1 MSNIFDTEDAMS
13 RLTFQERM
21 LWAQLVAILAV
32 GVFYVHFLNNAPPGH
47 HYLHAV
53 ILGVLLIFGSVSFVA
68 RRRGSSG
75 GGAGVIEDERD
86 RSIAAIGARW
96 SNVILW
102 LGLVIILVL
111 YWDHGTIHSASLV
124 IGLIFHLLLL
134 AGIARIVRELVA
146 YRINA

>member
-1 MSNIFDTEDAMS
+1 MS

-21 LWAQLVAILAV
+21 LWAQLLAILAV
-32 GVFYVHFLNNAPPGH
+32 GVFYAHFLVHAGPGH
-47 HYLHAV
+47 HYFHALV
-53 ILGVLLIFGSVSFVA
+53 LGLLLVFGSVRFVA
-68 RRRGSSG
+68 RRR
-75 GGAGVIEDERD
+75 AGNVVEDERD
-86 RSIAAIGARW
+86 RSIASIGARW

-102 LGLVIILVL
+102 VGLVLILVL
-111 YWDHGTIHSASLV
+111 YWDHGSIRSAAFV